1 MFLQGSYKVTFVRP
15 AGAYPPR
22 ELGRQIRIKARS
34 RYHIESGPTPSGDTN
49 IMCVLQHPLN
59 TFRWSQTKKPV
70 LESCSQ

>member
-1 MFLQGSYKVTFVRP
+1 VFLQGSYKVTFVRP

-49 IMCVLQHPLN
+49 IMCVSQHP
-59 TFRWSQTKKPV
+59 QTASHSNGQRFQRII
-70 LESCSQ
+70 EGG